1 MERII
6 CRIVASVGTPPAYRK
21 SLVPHLGVMHDSRD
35 SEAKATA
42 CRTAEVSLPARIH
55 EVWGQNGRWTL
66 VVGRYTREELVQRR
80 NEGDALYARREIG
93 RDEIFLQRKRPG
105 KAQFWNMLYTDVVG
119 GIIEARTC

>member
-1 MERII
+1 MYHLQNINSGVSRNP
-6 CRIVASVGTPPAYRK
+6 ASVSSVTSKA
-21 SLVPHLGVMHDSRD
+21 HLGVMHDSRD
-35 SEAKATA
+35 SEAKAPA
-42 CRTAEVSLPARIH
+42 CRTAEVSLPARRH

-93 RDEIFLQRKRPG
+93 RDGIFLQRKRPG

-119 GIIEARTC
+119 GL